1 MVITELKIKTNLII
15 LVTTLCISS
24 CSNSSQIKGAHW
36 KGHLNFMHVTK
47 EKMEMIYSV
56 DVTGQKVFLD
66 GYYEII
72 RKNTDQVI
80 FRLTVDELEFGTR
93 DDGMP
98 FCRIW
103 GDVDESNI
111 KSYLYALD
119 CASI

>member
-1 MVITELKIKTNLII
+1 MITELKIKTNLII
-15 LVTTLCISS
+15 FVTTLCISS

-66 GYYEII
+66 GYYEIT

-119 CASI
+119 CAPI

>member
-1 MVITELKIKTNLII
+1 
-15 LVTTLCISS
+15 
-24 CSNSSQIKGAHW
+24 
-36 KGHLNFMHVTK
+36 MHVTK

-56 DVTGQKVFLD
+56 DVTGQKVFL
-66 GYYEII
+66 GSYYEII

-119 CASI
+119 CTPI